1 MALGEEFLSELRMR
15 TDIENLISSYVV
27 LKRRGKTL
35 VGLCPFHNEKTP
47 SFTVYPESQ
56 SFYCFGCGSGG
67 DAVTFLR
74 KIENLDYIDA
84 VKALADKA
92 GMTMPDE
99 GGYDKTISDKRRR
112 ILEANR
118 AAARYFHSCLMA
130 PEGREALEY
139 LLRRGLT
146 KKTIASFGLGFAP
159 NSWHSLIDHM
169 RSLGFTRQE
178 LVSANLANESIK
190 NDRKNVYDNFRNRL
204 MFPVID
210 IRGNVVAFGGRVLD
224 DSKPKYI
231 NTSDTLVYKKGQGIF
246 ALNLAKNGNSDRKLI
261 LAEGYMDVIAL
272 HQAGFTNA
280 VACLGTALTKE
291 QAGIIARY
299 ADEVILSYDNDG
311 PGQAAAT
318 RAIQI
323 FSKTG
328 IKIRVLSLSGGKDPD
343 EIIKNHGPER
353 FRALLQGAANDTEYK
368 ILKARNK
375 YDVSTDDGKVSF
387 LNEATDVLSYISN
400 SIEREVYASRLSGEL
415 NISKEAILREAER
428 KYKANRRKSEK
439 AQFRQIQRDSQPSN
453 DPVNPDRA
461 KSPLGAKAEDV
472 LLATIMKNPDFL
484 EKIDDIQPEEF
495 ITSFNAHVF
504 AFLRDRIKQDLPL
517 DLSYFSGSFTP
528 EEMGRIALLQTMSF
542 TVSNTVAECSDCIKT
557 IRREKANMIKVDPAG
572 ASDEEFLKLFQNK
585 TKDT

>member
-246 ALNLAKNGNSDRKLI
+246 ALNLAKNGNSERKLI

-387 LNEATDVLSYISN
+387 LNEATDVLSFISN

-495 ITSFNAHVF
+495 ITSFNARVF
-504 AFLRDRIKQDLPL
+504 AFLRDRIKQNLPL

>member
-311 PGQAAAT
+311 AGQAAAN

-387 LNEATDVLSYISN
+387 LNEATDVLSFVSN

-439 AQFRQIQRDSQPSN
+439 AQFRQIQKDSQPAN
-453 DPVNPDRA
+453 DPINPDRA

-495 ITSFNAHVF
+495 ITSFNARVF
-504 AFLRDRIKQDLPL
+504 AFLRDRIKQNLPL

>member
-246 ALNLAKNGNSDRKLI
+246 ALNLAKNGNSERKLI

-311 PGQAAAT
+311 AGQAAAT

-387 LNEATDVLSYISN
+387 LNEATDVLSFISN

-439 AQFRQIQRDSQPSN
+439 AQFRQIQKDSQPAN
-453 DPVNPDRA
+453 DPINPDRA

-495 ITSFNAHVF
+495 ITSFNARVF
-504 AFLRDRIKQDLPL
+504 AFLRDRIKQNLPL